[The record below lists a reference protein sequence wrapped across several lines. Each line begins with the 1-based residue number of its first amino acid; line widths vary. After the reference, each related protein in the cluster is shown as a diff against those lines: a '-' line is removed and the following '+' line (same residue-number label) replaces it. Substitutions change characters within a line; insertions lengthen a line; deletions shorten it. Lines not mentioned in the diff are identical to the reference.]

1 MSEVTLSEFADQFIP
16 TVSASS
22 RSSAVAEIRRF
33 VRWFGPERFPRQIR
47 GHDVELYAEVL
58 GPSAPET
65 SRRADHIRAF
75 LTFLKNEGIVTNS
88 LAPHLR
94 LRKSGKGSAG
104 AAARDQDPVELT
116 QVGID
121 SLRSEVESLIAQRP
135 AIRDA
140 IRHAM
145 LDKDF
150 RENSPLDAAKDKQG
164 HVEARIR
171 EIEEMLKRAVV
182 VDGSAGAA
190 KVRVGLTVMVTNLA
204 KGTSNRY
211 SIVGPT
217 EANAANGKI
226 SSVSPVGRA
235 LLDHKIGDV
244 VDVSVPAGTMRLRI
258 DEIVA

>member
-1 MSEVTLSEFADQFIP
+1 MPEVTLSELADQFIP

-75 LTFLKNEGIVTNS
+75 LTFLKNEGVVTNS

-104 AAARDQDPVELT
+104 ATARDQEPIELT
-116 QVGID
+116 QEGID

-135 AIRDA
+135 AIHDA

-164 HVEARIR
+164 HVEARVR
-171 EIEEMLKRAVV
+171 EIETMLKRAVV
-182 VDGSAGAA
+182 VDGSAGAG
-190 KVRVGLTVMVTNLA
+190 KVRVGLTVLVTDLA
-204 KGTSNRY
+204 KGTSSTY

-226 SSVSPVGRA
+226 SSVSPVGKA
-235 LLDHKIGDV
+235 LLDRRIGEEV
-244 VDVSVPAGTMRLRI
+244 EVSVPAGTTRLRI
-258 DEIVA
+258 EEITV